1 MDATGTMIVDIGG
14 GTTEIAVIAL
24 GGIVVSNSSR
34 AAGDAMDQALMVYAR
49 QVHNMLIGERSA
61 ERIKMEAGS
70 AYPLDEEETVEMRG
84 RDLAT
89 GLPKVVELS
98 TVEVRD
104 SLLPVTNEIVQA
116 VRSAIERTPPELVA
130 DLMMHGIA
138 MAGGGALLRG
148 LDRRIAAETRFP
160 TYVAEDPLRA
170 VVRGC
175 AEALEEATTLQKVQ
189 AAVAMR
195 RPPR

>member
-1 MDATGTMIVDIGG
+1 
-14 GTTEIAVIAL
+14 
-24 GGIVVSNSSR
+24 
-34 AAGDAMDQALMVYAR
+34 
-49 QVHNMLIGERSA
+49 MLIGERSA
-61 ERIKMEAGS
+61 ERIKIEAGS

-104 SLLPVTNEIVQA
+104 SLLPVTNEMVQA

-138 MAGGGALLRG
+138 MGRVAARCCAAST
-148 LDRRIAAETRFP
+148 DASPPRRASRRTSPRI
-160 TYVAEDPLRA
+160 PLRA

>member
-1 MDATGTMIVDIGG
+1 
-14 GTTEIAVIAL
+14 
-24 GGIVVSNSSR
+24 
-34 AAGDAMDQALMVYAR
+34 AR

-61 ERIKMEAGS
+61 EHIKMEAGS

-89 GLPKVVELS
+89 GLPKVVEIS
-98 TVEVRD
+98 PVEERD
-104 SLLPVTNEIVQA
+104 SRLPVTNEIVQA

-160 TYVAEDPLRA
+160 TYVADDPLRS